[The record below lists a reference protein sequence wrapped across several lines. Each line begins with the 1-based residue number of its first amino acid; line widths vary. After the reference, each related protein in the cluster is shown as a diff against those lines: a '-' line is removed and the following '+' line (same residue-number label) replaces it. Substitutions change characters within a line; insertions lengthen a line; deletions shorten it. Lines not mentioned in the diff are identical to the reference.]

1 MYIYYKYK
9 CKKLFLKHEQHKNI
23 TNTKHDKVFKCTDNK
38 HHALL
43 IEDKTFFENALL
55 KCKDVYHKKHFGNF
69 LFKNVSFL

>member
-9 CKKLFLKHEQHKNI
+9 YKNLFLKHEQYRSRNI

-43 IEDKTFFENALL
+43 IEDKTFF
-55 KCKDVYHKKHFGNF
+55 F
-69 LFKNVSFL
+69 